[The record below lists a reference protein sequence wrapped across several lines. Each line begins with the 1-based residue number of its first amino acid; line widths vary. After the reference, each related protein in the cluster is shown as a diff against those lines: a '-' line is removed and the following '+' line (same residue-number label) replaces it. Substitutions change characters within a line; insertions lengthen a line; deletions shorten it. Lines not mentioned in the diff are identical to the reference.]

1 MDFSA
6 LVYSFTLGTLAAFNP
21 CGFAM
26 LPAYVSYFLATEE
39 GDGLASAETPLGRL
53 GRALLVGLTLTSG
66 FLLLFSVAGG
76 IISAGGYALVSSV
89 PWAGVLLGVFFFFM
103 GLWMFSGRYFNLPF
117 LPQVQLK
124 RSRNL
129 RGVFLF
135 GAAYGLV
142 SLSCT
147 LPLFMSVIGGAL
159 TQDGVASG
167 SAQFVAYGLG
177 MGVMLVLVSVSLALF
192 EGVLV
197 TRMRQASQYVSKL
210 GALVL
215 IGVGIYMIYYW
226 GEALWLMQL

>member
-1 MDFSA
+1 MEFAALAAAFS
-6 LVYSFTLGTLAAFNP
+6 LGTIAAFNP

-39 GDGLASAETPLGRL
+39 GESLAAAETSLGRL

-66 FLLLFSVAGG
+66 FLLLFTLAGG

-89 PWAGVLLGVFFFFM
+89 PWAGLLLGVLFVCM
-103 GLWMFSGRYFNLPF
+103 GLWTLSGRYINLPF
-117 LPQVQLK
+117 LPQMKLK

-135 GAAYGLV
+135 GAAYGLI

-159 TQDGVASG
+159 TQDGIASG
-167 SAQFVAYGLG
+167 GAQFVAYGLG
-177 MGVMLVLVSVSLALF
+177 MGAMLVLVSVSLALF

-197 TRMRQASQYVSKL
+197 TRMRRLGPYVSRL
-210 GALVL
+210 GSLVL

-226 GEALWLMQL
+226 GDALWLMQL